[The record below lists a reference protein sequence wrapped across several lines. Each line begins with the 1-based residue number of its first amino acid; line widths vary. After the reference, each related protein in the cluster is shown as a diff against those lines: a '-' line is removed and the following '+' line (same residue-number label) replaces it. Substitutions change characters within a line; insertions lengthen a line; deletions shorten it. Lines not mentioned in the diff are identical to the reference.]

1 MGEAELYAGRRR
13 EADDVTNLNQI
24 NSQRQLLRVFGGLNE
39 GYACSE
45 AELSEEKNFSSRGYP
60 ALETRKPRR
69 KVREAAG
76 MNGMYHLN
84 GLLTVEGTT
93 LRYAPDDG
101 SAAVELKGALSD
113 NEKRLV
119 GIGTKVLIWPD
130 KMSFDTVS
138 GTLSALGSSWQQG
151 GVSLTVTPCDAA
163 GVVYTPN
170 LFGATEPESPENGD
184 VWLKQAEDAPWSYR
198 DALKL
203 YSTAGGWQNIL
214 LNYCRVT
221 CKGLGEA
228 FKAGDTVT
236 LTGIPSVVKNAYSSD
251 FSGDVVVDDVAG
263 DSVILSIAPDIE
275 SVLYYG
281 TCVVTGQSVVWTA
294 MDGKTTQTFDG
305 PFPDVT
311 AQRRVPDLDWLTEHN
326 NRVWGCSSTENVIY
340 ACKLGDATNWFSY
353 RGTAADSYAVTVGSD
368 GAFTGAA
375 TCMGYVLFFKENG
388 LHKLYGTKPSDYQM
402 SSIQCSGV
410 AKGAHQSLC
419 VINETLYYLSMDGV
433 MAWDGSLPTKVS
445 GALDA
450 AKLANVQSAVGGALD
465 GRYYLHISRESARLL
480 VYDTEKGLWS
490 EEDVC
495 SCDMTSTG
503 GQLYLWDG
511 QALWAAD
518 PTREPDW
525 QSTDGVETDIPFELV
540 TGDVGLDGTEQ
551 RYLSRLT
558 LRLDAE
564 RTSTVEVAVSYDGG
578 AWETVATLAA
588 QGRRR
593 SYDLPFVPRRCGSLR
608 LRLRG
613 KGQITLRSLV
623 RTIAPAKGKLWEED
637 TSWQA

>member
-1 MGEAELYAGRRR
+1 MIS
-13 EADDVTNLNQI
+13 TSLNQI

-45 AELSEEKNFSSRGYP
+45 AELSKEKNFSSRGYP

-69 KVREAAG
+69 KVRQATG

-84 GLLTVEGTT
+84 GLVTVEGTT

-101 SAAVELKGALSD
+101 GDTVELKDALTD
-113 NEKRLV
+113 GEKKMV
-119 GIGTKVLIWPD
+119 GMGSKVLIWPD
-130 KMSFDTVS
+130 KTAFDTAA
-138 GTLSALGSSWQQG
+138 GTLSALGSGWQQG
-151 GVSLTVTPCDAA
+151 GRSLTVTPCDAA

-170 LFGATEPESPENGD
+170 KFGATEPESPKNGD

-221 CKGLGEA
+221 CEGLGKA

-236 LTGIPSVVKNAYSSD
+236 LTGIPSVVKNAYSAD
-251 FSGDVVVDDVAG
+251 FGGDVVVDDVAG

-281 TCVVTGQSVVWTA
+281 TCAVTGQSVVWTA

-375 TCMGYVLFFKENG
+375 TCMGYALFFKENT
-388 LHKLYGTKPSDYQM
+388 LHKLYGSKPSDFQL
-402 SSIQCSGV
+402 SSLRCRGV
-410 AKGAHQSLC
+410 AKGAARSLC
-419 VINETLYYLSMDGV
+419 VINETLYYLSPDGV
-433 MAWDGSLPTKVS
+433 MAWDGSIPTKVS
-445 GALDA
+445 TALDPA
-450 AKLANVQSAVGGALD
+450 RLRNVKSALGGALD
-465 GRYYLHISRESARLL
+465 GRYYLHLVRGSGEAQAVRLL
-480 VYDTEKGLWS
+480 VYDTERGLWQ

-495 SCDMTSTG
+495 SYEMAGSG

-511 QALWAAD
+511 KAIWAAD
-518 PTREPDW
+518 ADREENW
-525 QSTDGVETDIPFELV
+525 QQAGGIEDGVSFELV
-540 TGDVGLDGTEQ
+540 SGDIGLDSPEEL
-551 RYLSRLT
+551 YLSRLT
-558 LRLDAE
+558 LRLEAE
-564 RTSTVEVAVSYDGG
+564 VKSRIEVAVSYDSG
-578 AWETVATLAA
+578 AWETLAQLTA
-588 QGRRR
+588 DGRHCF
-593 SYDLPFVPRRCGSLR
+593 DVPFVPRRCGSLR
-608 LRLRG
+608 LRLKGRG
-613 KGQITLRSLV
+613 QLTLRSLT
-623 RTIAPAKGKLWEED
+623 RTSAAAKGGILAQEVN
-637 TSWQA
+637 

>member
-1 MGEAELYAGRRR
+1 MIS
-13 EADDVTNLNQI
+13 TSLNQI

-45 AELSEEKNFSSRGYP
+45 AELSKEKNFSSRGYP

-69 KVREAAG
+69 KVRQATG

-84 GLLTVEGTT
+84 GLVTVEGTT

-101 SAAVELKGALSD
+101 GDTVELKDALTD
-113 NEKRLV
+113 GEKKMV
-119 GIGTKVLIWPD
+119 GMGTKVLIWPD
-130 KMSFDTVS
+130 KMSFDTAA
-138 GTLSALGSSWQQG
+138 GTLSALGSGWQQG
-151 GVSLTVTPCDAA
+151 GKSLTVTPCDAA
-163 GVVYTPN
+163 GVVYMPN
-170 LFGATEPESPENGD
+170 KFGATEPESPKNGD

-236 LTGIPSVVKNAYSSD
+236 LTGIPGVVKNAYSAD
-251 FSGDVVVDDVAG
+251 FGGDVAVDDVAG

-410 AKGAHQSLC
+410 AKGAPEPVRHQRDA
-419 VINETLYYLSMDGV
+419 V
-433 MAWDGSLPTKVS
+433 LP
-445 GALDA
+445 
-450 AKLANVQSAVGGALD
+450 LD
-465 GRYYLHISRESARLL
+465 GRGDGVGRQPAHQG
-480 VYDTEKGLWS
+480 VGLA
-490 EEDVC
+490 
-495 SCDMTSTG
+495 G
-503 GQLYLWDG
+503 R
-511 QALWAAD
+511 
-518 PTREPDW
+518 REPQPCDE
-525 QSTDGVETDIPFELV
+525 SSRRRAGGTVLPAHRKPRRAAAA
-540 TGDVGLDGTEQ
+540 GLRHRKG
-551 RYLSRLT
+551 
-558 LRLDAE
+558 
-564 RTSTVEVAVSYDGG
+564 
-578 AWETVATLAA
+578 TLARGGRHRLGHVQHRA
-588 QGRRR
+588 AALPLGQRGHLGRRR
-593 SYDLPFVPRRCGSLR
+593 EPGSRRRRRHGGIRGRDRRHRTRRPGRQVLQPGNGAAGRHGADGGDAVGQLRRRRVGRKGPGGHPGQAGAGEPALCPDPARHHAAAPDRKRTDRSEEHRHDAEQQRGRKSERRCAE
-608 LRLRG
+608 
-613 KGQITLRSLV
+613 TLK
-623 RTIAPAKGKLWEED
+623 A
-637 TSWQA
+637 

>member
-119 GIGTKVLIWPD
+119 GMGTKVLIWPD

-214 LNYCRVT
+214 LNYCLHT
-221 CKGLGEA
+221 E
-228 FKAGDTVT
+228 
-236 LTGIPSVVKNAYSSD
+236 SS
-251 FSGDVVVDDVAG
+251 G
-263 DSVILSIAPDIE
+263 
-275 SVLYYG
+275 
-281 TCVVTGQSVVWTA
+281 GQ
-294 MDGKTTQTFDG
+294 
-305 PFPDVT
+305 
-311 AQRRVPDLDWLTEHN
+311 
-326 NRVWGCSSTENVIY
+326 
-340 ACKLGDATNWFSY
+340 
-353 RGTAADSYAVTVGSD
+353 
-368 GAFTGAA
+368 
-375 TCMGYVLFFKENG
+375 
-388 LHKLYGTKPSDYQM
+388 
-402 SSIQCSGV
+402 
-410 AKGAHQSLC
+410 
-419 VINETLYYLSMDGV
+419 
-433 MAWDGSLPTKVS
+433 
-445 GALDA
+445 
-450 AKLANVQSAVGGALD
+450 
-465 GRYYLHISRESARLL
+465 RLL
-480 VYDTEKGLWS
+480 VYDTEKGLWH
-490 EEDVC
+490 EEDATGWAMC
-495 SCDMTSTG
+495 STG
-503 GQLYLWDG
+503 RQLYLWDKE
-511 QALWAAD
+511 AIWAAD
-518 PTREPDW
+518 GSREASGEED
-525 QSTDGVETDIPFELV
+525 TVEYEAV
-540 TGDVGLDGTEQ
+540 TGDIGLGSPDDK
-551 RYLSRLT
+551 YCSRVT
-558 LRLDAE
+558 VRLDAME
-564 RTSTVEVAVSYDGG
+564 RTVVTLWASFDGG
-578 AWETVATLAA
+578 EWQEM
-588 QGRRR
+588 GRVDTAGKRVR
-593 SYDLPFVPRRCGSLR
+593 VNLPFVPTRHDTMR
-608 LRLRG
+608 LRLTG
-613 KGQITLRSLV
+613 KGQIAVRSIAMTLSSSEGGRV
-623 RTIAPAKGKLWEED
+623 NGGVPRRG
-637 TSWQA
+637 

>member
-84 GLLTVEGTT
+84 GLVTVEGTT

-101 SAAVELKGALSD
+101 NATVELKDALTND
-113 NEKRLV
+113 EKRLV
-119 GIGTKVLIWPD
+119 GMGTKVLIWPD
-130 KMSFDTVS
+130 KMSFDTAS

-375 TCMGYVLFFKENG
+375 TCMG
-388 LHKLYGTKPSDYQM
+388 
-402 SSIQCSGV
+402 SIQCSGV

-445 GALDA
+445 ASLDEERLSHVTRA
-450 AKLANVQSAVGGALD
+450 AAGGLV
-465 GRYYLHISRESARLL
+465 GRYYLHTESSDGQRLL
-480 VYDTEKGLWS
+480 VYDTEKGLWH
-490 EEDVC
+490 EEDATGWAMC
-495 SCDMTSTG
+495 STG
-503 GQLYLWDG
+503 RQLYLWDKE
-511 QALWAAD
+511 AIWAAD
-518 PTREPDW
+518 GSREASGEED
-525 QSTDGVETDIPFELV
+525 TVEYEAV
-540 TGDVGLDGTEQ
+540 TGDIGLGSPDDK
-551 RYLSRLT
+551 YCSRVT
-558 LRLDAE
+558 VRLDAME
-564 RTSTVEVAVSYDGG
+564 RTVVTLWASFDGG
-578 AWETVATLAA
+578 EWQEM
-588 QGRRR
+588 GRVDTAGKRVR
-593 SYDLPFVPRRCGSLR
+593 VNLPFVPTRHDTMR
-608 LRLRG
+608 LRLTG
-613 KGQITLRSLV
+613 KGQIAVRSIAMTLSSSEGGRV
-623 RTIAPAKGKLWEED
+623 NGGVPRRG
-637 TSWQA
+637 

>member
-1 MGEAELYAGRRR
+1 MIS
-13 EADDVTNLNQI
+13 TSLNQI

-119 GIGTKVLIWPD
+119 GMGTKVLIWPD

-221 CKGLGEA
+221 CKGMGEA

-311 AQRRVPDLDWLTEHN
+311 AQRRVPELDFVTECD
-326 NRVWGCSSTENVIY
+326 NRVWGCSNKENVIY
-340 ACKLGDATNWFSY
+340 ACKLGDPTNWFSY

-445 GALDA
+445 ASLDEERLSHVTRA
-450 AKLANVQSAVGGALD
+450 AAGGLV
-465 GRYYLHISRESARLL
+465 GRYYLHTESSGGQRLL
-480 VYDTEKGLWS
+480 VYDTEKGLWH
-490 EEDVC
+490 EEDATGWAMC
-495 SCDMTSTG
+495 STG
-503 GQLYLWDG
+503 RQLYLWDKE
-511 QALWAAD
+511 AIWAAD
-518 PTREPDW
+518 GSREASGEED
-525 QSTDGVETDIPFELV
+525 TVEYEAV
-540 TGDVGLDGTEQ
+540 TGDIGIGNPDDK
-551 RYLSRLT
+551 YCSRVT
-558 LRLDAE
+558 VRLDAME
-564 RTSTVEVAVSYDGG
+564 RTVVTLWASFDGG
-578 AWETVATLAA
+578 EWQEM
-588 QGRRR
+588 GRVDTAGKRVR
-593 SYDLPFVPRRCGSLR
+593 VNLPFVPTRHDTMR
-608 LRLRG
+608 LRLTG
-613 KGQITLRSLV
+613 KGQIAVRSIAMTLSSSEGGRV
-623 RTIAPAKGKLWEED
+623 NGGVPRRG
-637 TSWQA
+637 

>member
-119 GIGTKVLIWPD
+119 GMGTKVLIWPD

-450 AKLANVQSAVGGALD
+450 AKLSNVQSAVGGALD
-465 GRYYLHISRESARLL
+465 GRYYLHISRESTRLL

-525 QSTDGVETDIPFELV
+525 QSTDGVETDIPFELI

-564 RTSTVEVAVSYDGG
+564 RASTVEVAVSYDGG
-578 AWETVATLAA
+578 AWETVASLAA
-588 QGRRR
+588 QGSRR

-613 KGQITLRSLV
+613 KGQITLRGLM

-637 TSWQA
+637 ASWQA

>member
-119 GIGTKVLIWPD
+119 GMGTKVLIWPD

>member
-1 MGEAELYAGRRR
+1 M
-13 EADDVTNLNQI
+13 NLNQI
-24 NSQRQLLRVFGGLNE
+24 TSQRQLLRVFGGLNE

-45 AELSEEKNFSSRGYP
+45 AELSKEKNFSSRGYP

-69 KVREAAG
+69 KVRDAAG

-101 SAAVELKGALSD
+101 SDTVELKDALTDS
-113 NEKRLV
+113 EKKMV
-119 GIGTKVLIWPD
+119 GMGTKVLIWPD
-130 KMSFDTVS
+130 KMSFDAAA
-138 GTLSALGSSWQQG
+138 GTLSALGSGWQQG
-151 GVSLTVTPCDAA
+151 GKSLTVTPCDAA

-170 LFGATEPESPENGD
+170 KFGATEPENPENGD

-221 CKGLGEA
+221 CEGLGKA

-236 LTGIPSVVKNAYSSD
+236 LTGIPSVVKNAYSAD
-251 FSGDVVVDDVAG
+251 FGGDVAVDDVAG

-281 TCVVTGQSVVWTA
+281 TCAVTGQSVVWTA

-375 TCMGYVLFFKENG
+375 TCMGYALFFKENT
-388 LHKLYGTKPSDYQM
+388 LHKLYGSKPSDFQL
-402 SSIQCSGV
+402 SSLRCRGV
-410 AKGAHQSLC
+410 AKGAARSLC
-419 VINETLYYLSMDGV
+419 VINETLYYLSPDGV
-433 MAWDGSLPTKVS
+433 MAWDGSIPTKVS
-445 GALDA
+445 TALDPA
-450 AKLANVQSAVGGALD
+450 RLRNVKSALGGALD
-465 GRYYLHISRESARLL
+465 GRYYLHLVRGSGEAQAVRLL
-480 VYDTEKGLWS
+480 VYDTERGLWQ

-495 SCDMTSTG
+495 SYEMAGSG

-511 QALWAAD
+511 KAIWAAD
-518 PTREPDW
+518 ADREENW
-525 QSTDGVETDIPFELV
+525 QQAGGIEDGVSFELV
-540 TGDVGLDGTEQ
+540 SGDIGLDGPEEL
-551 RYLSRLT
+551 YLSRLT
-558 LRLDAE
+558 LRLEAE
-564 RTSTVEVAVSYDGG
+564 VKSRIEVAVSYDSG
-578 AWETVATLAA
+578 AWETLAQLTA
-588 QGRRR
+588 DGRRCF
-593 SYDLPFVPRRCGSLR
+593 DVPFVPRRCGSLR
-608 LRLRG
+608 LRLKGRG
-613 KGQITLRSLV
+613 QLTLRSLT
-623 RTIAPAKGKLWEED
+623 RTSAAAKGGILAQEVN
-637 TSWQA
+637 

>member
-1 MGEAELYAGRRR
+1 M
-13 EADDVTNLNQI
+13 
-24 NSQRQLLRVFGGLNE
+24 
-39 GYACSE
+39 
-45 AELSEEKNFSSRGYP
+45 
-60 ALETRKPRR
+60 
-69 KVREAAG
+69 
-76 MNGMYHLN
+76 
-84 GLLTVEGTT
+84 
-93 LRYAPDDG
+93 
-101 SAAVELKGALSD
+101 
-113 NEKRLV
+113 
-119 GIGTKVLIWPD
+119 
-130 KMSFDTVS
+130 
-138 GTLSALGSSWQQG
+138 
-151 GVSLTVTPCDAA
+151 
-163 GVVYTPN
+163 VYTPN
-170 LFGATEPESPENGD
+170 KFGATEPESPKNGD

-221 CKGLGEA
+221 CEGLGKA

-236 LTGIPSVVKNAYSSD
+236 LTGIPSVVKNAYSAD
-251 FSGDVVVDDVAG
+251 FGGDVVVDDVAG

-281 TCVVTGQSVVWTA
+281 TCVVTSQSVVWTA

-445 GALDA
+445 ASLDETAMSRVTRA
-450 AKLANVQSAVGGALD
+450 AAGGLV
-465 GRYYLHISRESARLL
+465 GRYYLHTESPGGQRLL
-480 VYDTEKGLWS
+480 VYDTEKG
-490 EEDVC
+490 
-495 SCDMTSTG
+495 
-503 GQLYLWDG
+503 
-511 QALWAAD
+511 
-518 PTREPDW
+518 
-525 QSTDGVETDIPFELV
+525 
-540 TGDVGLDGTEQ
+540 
-551 RYLSRLT
+551 
-558 LRLDAE
+558 
-564 RTSTVEVAVSYDGG
+564 
-578 AWETVATLAA
+578 TLARGGRHRLGHVQHRA
-588 QGRRR
+588 AALPLGQRGHLGRRR
-593 SYDLPFVPRRCGSLR
+593 EPGSRRRRGHGGIRGRDRRHRTRRPGRQVLQPGDGAAGRHGADGGDAVGQLR
-608 LRLRG
+608 RRRVG
-613 KGQITLRSLV
+613 RKRAGWTPGTGGCR
-623 RTIAPAKGKLWEED
+623 
-637 TSWQA
+637 

>member
-1 MGEAELYAGRRR
+1 MIS
-13 EADDVTNLNQI
+13 TSLNQI

-45 AELSEEKNFSSRGYP
+45 AELSREKNFSSRGYP

-69 KVREAAG
+69 KVRDAAR

-101 SAAVELKGALSD
+101 GDAVELENALTD
-113 NEKRLV
+113 GEKKMV
-119 GIGTKVLIWPD
+119 GMGTKVLIWPD
-130 KMSFDTVS
+130 KMSFDTAA
-138 GTLSALGSSWQQG
+138 GTLSALGSGWQQG
-151 GVSLTVTPCDAA
+151 GKSLTVTPCDAA

-170 LFGATEPESPENGD
+170 KFGATEPESPKNGD

-221 CKGLGEA
+221 CEGLGKA

-236 LTGIPSVVKNAYSSD
+236 LTGIPSVVKNAYSAD
-251 FSGDVVVDDVAG
+251 FGGDVVVDDVAG

-281 TCVVTGQSVVWTA
+281 TCVVTSQSVVWTA

-368 GAFTGAA
+368 GDFTGAS
-375 TCMGYVLFFKENG
+375 TCLGYVLFFKENCI
-388 LHKLYGTKPSDYQM
+388 HKLYGSKPSDFQL
-402 SSIQCSGV
+402 SAIRCRGV
-410 AKGAHQSLC
+410 ARNASRSLC
-419 VINETLYYLSMDGV
+419 VLNETLYYLSPDGV
-433 MAWDGSLPTKVS
+433 MAWDGSVPSKVS
-445 GALDA
+445 E
-450 AKLANVQSAVGGALD
+450 KLNTARLSNVRAAVGGALD
-465 GRYYLHISRESARLL
+465 GRYYLYLVRDSGGEKPEERLL
-480 VYDTEKGLWS
+480 VYDTERGLWQ
-490 EEDVC
+490 EENGC
-495 SCDMTSTG
+495 SYEMASTG

-511 QALWAAD
+511 ADIWAAD
-518 PTREPDW
+518 PSRESDW
-525 QSTDGVETDIPFELV
+525 QTTEGVEATIPFELI
-540 TGDVGLDGTEQ
+540 TGDIGLDGAED

-558 LRLDAE
+558 LRLDADCA
-564 RTSTVEVAVSYDGG
+564 STVALEVSYDGG
-578 AWETVATLAA
+578 GWEPVAAWQVSG
-588 QGRRR
+588 QRKNFDQ
-593 SYDLPFVPRRCGSLR
+593 SFVPRRCSTLR

-613 KGQITLRSLV
+613 EGQITLRSLA
-623 RTIAPAKGKLWEED
+623 RTIASARGGILEQEV
-637 TSWQA
+637 

>member
-13 EADDVTNLNQI
+13 EADDVMNLNQI

-76 MNGMYHLN
+76 LNGMYHLN

-410 AKGAHQSLC
+410 AKGAHQALKD
-419 VINETLYYLSMDGV
+419 ILTETKFYYTPGYSGSGSSYTGSHTVTTLSRKVFLPSCYEFGFESYGYTS
-433 MAWDGSLPTKVS
+433 ASSPKYYHLEGSTF
-445 GALDA
+445 ADA
-450 AKLANVQSAVGGALD
+450 KKLALAL
-465 GRYYLHISRESARLL
+465 L
-480 VYDTEKGLWS
+480 
-490 EEDVC
+490 
-495 SCDMTSTG
+495 
-503 GQLYLWDG
+503 
-511 QALWAAD
+511 AAD
-518 PTREPDW
+518 AETAGSVPNTYFHFCLWTRTPVLNDYGSGLTGSALKEYLYKCAEAVWAQMLTAPDKLNWGGYKVNEPENMSWPDLYRCW
-525 QSTDGVETDIPFELV
+525 THPCF
-540 TGDVGLDGTEQ
+540 
-551 RYLSRLT
+551 T
-558 LRLDAE
+558 LPGNTVIDAKGNI
-564 RTSTVEVAVSYDGG
+564 VEV
-578 AWETVATLAA
+578 
-588 QGRRR
+588 R
-593 SYDLPFVPRRCGSLR
+593 
-608 LRLRG
+608 
-613 KGQITLRSLV
+613 
-623 RTIAPAKGKLWEED
+623 EE
-637 TSWQA
+637 

>member
-450 AKLANVQSAVGGALD
+450 AKLSNVQSAVGGALD
-465 GRYYLHISRESARLL
+465 GRYYLHISRESTRLL

-525 QSTDGVETDIPFELV
+525 QTTDGVETDIPFELV

-564 RTSTVEVAVSYDGG
+564 CTSTVEVAVSYDGG
-578 AWETVATLAA
+578 AWETVASLAA
-588 QGRRR
+588 QGSRR

-613 KGQITLRSLV
+613 KGQITLRGLV

-637 TSWQA
+637 ASWQA